1 MKMIEIKETEQKTTA
16 AKRNIKLKDI
26 LVSEI
31 RLVDIDGE
39 DLTQKFIDAIPN
51 GMETVE
57 LKVSFELDLP
67 DEEMD
72 ADDLAPDND

>member
-1 MKMIEIKETEQKTTA
+1 MIEIKETEQKVTS

-39 DLTQKFIDAIPN
+39 DLTQKFIEAIPE
-51 GMETVE
+51 GMATVE

-72 ADDLAPDND
+72 VEDLAPDSEE

>member
-1 MKMIEIKETEQKTTA
+1 MIEIKEVEQKVSA

-31 RLVDIDGE
+31 RLVDADGE
-39 DLTQKFIDAIPN
+39 DLTQRFIEAIPE

-57 LKVSFELDLP
+57 LKVSFELAEP
-67 DEEMD
+67 DEEATVD
-72 ADDLAPDND
+72 EDGNVVYE

>member
-1 MKMIEIKETEQKTTA
+1 MIEIKETEQKTTA

-39 DLTQKFIDAIPN
+39 DLTQKFIDAIPK

-72 ADDLAPDND
+72 AEDLAPDSEE

>member
-1 MKMIEIKETEQKTTA
+1 MIEIKETEQKTTA

-31 RLVDIDGE
+31 RLVDTDGE
-39 DLTQKFIDAIPN
+39 DLTQRFIEAIPE

-57 LKVSFELDLP
+57 LKVSFELL
-67 DEEMD
+67 
-72 ADDLAPDND
+72 

>member
-1 MKMIEIKETEQKTTA
+1 MIEIKETEQKTTA

-31 RLVDIDGE
+31 RLVDVEGE
-39 DLTQKFIDAIPN
+39 DLTQKFIEAIPE

-57 LKVSFELDLP
+57 LKVSFELDEP
-67 DEEMD
+67 AEEVGIEE
-72 ADDLAPDND
+72 LQ

>member
-1 MKMIEIKETEQKTTA
+1 MIEIKETEQKTTA

-31 RLVDIDGE
+31 RLVDAEGE
-39 DLTQKFIDAIPN
+39 DLTQKFIEAIPD

-57 LKVSFELDLP
+57 LKVSFEL
-67 DEEMD
+67 E
-72 ADDLAPDND
+72 